1 MKNTIKQIK
10 NLFTASPQH
19 NTPETEERTIDLN
32 REEKAF
38 VNLQTHRLLL
48 RKKARRFRLDPR
60 PDNWV
65 SSLPLTAAYAS
76 SYGRKMG

>member
-1 MKNTIKQIK
+1 MKNTIEQLK
-10 NLFTASPQH
+10 NLFIASPEQ
-19 NTPETEERTIDLN
+19 NTLKAQEQIIDLN
-32 REEKAF
+32 TEEKAF

-65 SSLPLTAAYAS
+65 STLPLTAAYAS